1 MLCRLP
7 YDAGGG
13 LPEVSEGSGGASL
26 AGAFATGVLE
36 IIDILYPDEGPIVS
50 ASSAPPGP
58 TLNGLWGG
66 SPTSD
71 AAFAS
76 GLFGVTKSTVGAAF
90 APGLALGDV
99 GSPDFA
105 FGGVL
110 GGAAGLLS
118 GLQHRHMDLLF
129 PTNALGNLPG
139 KDVTS

>member
-1 MLCRLP
+1 MQASMRRW
-7 YDAGGG
+7 GG
-13 LPEVSEGSGGASL
+13 LPDVSEGSGGASL

-50 ASSAPPGP
+50 TSSAPPGP
-58 TLNGLWGG
+58 TLNGLSGG
-66 SPTSD
+66 SPTCD

-76 GLFGVTKSTVGAAF
+76 GLFGVTKSTAGAAF

-110 GGAAGLLS
+110 GGVFGALETLLGAG
-118 GLQHRHMDLLF
+118 GGGG
-129 PTNALGNLPG
+129 T
-139 KDVTS
+139 